1 MGSYSKVLVVNLN
14 GEGSILQDIL
24 GKDQPR
30 VPIFAFYICIV
41 VLLCY
46 HATSYHLLDSKMIED
61 RYLVDQYTVTFAEAQ
76 YATTDEE
83 FAQDSSIYIEYEAD
97 LSLFTSHTGFGYLL
111 VTVSYEETSGI
122 PLDQCDSVSVNIPPT
137 GATADWQNEKNTLS
151 GASDDCSNI
160 DLIVYIYPE
169 YTGDEYAEEN
179 FDVEEI
185 TEPWTEK
192 SHGEGTFTIE
202 IDVSASSPAPSP
214 SPQDNGE
221 EITVTWTA
229 VFFDV
234 DATLLPIA

>member
-1 MGSYSKVLVVNLN
+1 
-14 GEGSILQDIL
+14 
-24 GKDQPR
+24 
-30 VPIFAFYICIV
+30 
-41 VLLCY
+41 
-46 HATSYHLLDSKMIED
+46 MIED
-61 RYLVDQYTVTFAEAQ
+61 RYLVDQYTVNFEEAQ
-76 YATTDEE
+76 YSVTDEE

-137 GATADWQNEKNTLS
+137 GATADWQSEKNTLS

-169 YTGDEYAEEN
+169 YTGDEYTEEN

-185 TEPWTEK
+185 TDPWTEK

-234 DATLLPIA
+234 DATLLP